1 MGMRPTTQMTIAE
14 PTDAI
19 EIEHP
24 TLGPSVAIYHDR
36 RNTRRKLLTALGMA
50 AIGAVGVVLG
60 LGDLTNGDGTGGVV
74 FLLAGAALLTYGL
87 NEARATLLRSRTA
100 FSLVVG
106 ESGFEYPYG
115 VGSVAWDEVA
125 SLGFERV
132 GRGKPG
138 AVRIQVKVPDEFAA
152 RHELSL
158 PASFM
163 LRINDGALYVAR
175 GALMPTAG
183 VLDLMNER
191 LAEFGR
197 THKPNLAPAPSIKRR
212 TSRH

>member
-1 MGMRPTTQMTIAE
+1 M
-14 PTDAI
+14 
-19 EIEHP
+19 
-24 TLGPSVAIYHDR
+24 
-36 RNTRRKLLTALGMA
+36 
-50 AIGAVGVVLG
+50 
-60 LGDLTNGDGTGGVV
+60 
-74 FLLAGAALLTYGL
+74 
-87 NEARATLLRSRTA
+87 
-100 FSLVVG
+100 
-106 ESGFEYPYG
+106 
-115 VGSVAWDEVA
+115 A

-138 AVRIQVKVPDEFAA
+138 AVRIQVNVPDEFAA

-191 LAEFGR
+191 LAEFRR
-197 THKPNLAPAPSIKRR
+197 THKPNPAPAPSIKRR

>member
-1 MGMRPTTQMTIAE
+1 MTIAE

-24 TLGPSVAIYHDR
+24 TLGPSVAIYYDR
-36 RNTRRKLLTALGMA
+36 RTTRRKLLTALGMA

-74 FLLAGAALLTYGL
+74 FLLAGAAVLTYGL

-106 ESGFEYPYG
+106 ESVFEYPYG

-138 AVRIQVKVPDEFAA
+138 AVRIQVNVPDEFAA

-191 LAEFGR
+191 LAEFRR
-197 THKPNLAPAPSIKRR
+197 THKPNPAPAPSIKRR